1 MMKNGFIN
9 GYEDNW
15 AVLRSFLPVDWEGK
29 AKELGALKRCRKFD
43 GADALLRTL
52 LIHLADGCSLR
63 ETVVRAKQGGI
74 ASISDV
80 ALLKRVKAAGE
91 WLRWMA
97 EQLMDSWAHPRIY
110 GVLGHEMRIRIID
123 GSTVQEP
130 GSTGTSWRIHYS
142 LGFPSLNCD
151 EVHITAPNIG
161 ESFKLFSVNRGD
173 LFLGDRGYANRGNV
187 NHVVKGGGEVLIR
200 INLTTLP
207 VVDPLGAS
215 FPILERLRTLS
226 GTKLGD
232 WDVLIS
238 HEGRLIPGRI
248 CALKKS
254 KQSTEIARRKTLKEN
269 RKKGRRIKPETL
281 EAAGYTFVFTTLGR
295 HVTTTQVLEIYRGR
309 WQIELAFKRLKS
321 IVGIGHLKKKDV
333 EAARAWIHGK
343 LLVALLIE
351 TLIASGERFSPWG
364 YPIGNPIQTATL
376 AMAGNVLDASSP

>member
-1 MMKNGFIN
+1 M
-9 GYEDNW
+9 
-15 AVLRSFLPVDWEGK
+15 
-29 AKELGALKRCRKFD
+29 
-43 GADALLRTL
+43 

-91 WLRWMA
+91 WLCWMA

-238 HEGRLIPGRI
+238 HEGRLIPG
-248 CALKKS
+248 
-254 KQSTEIARRKTLKEN
+254 
-269 RKKGRRIKPETL
+269 
-281 EAAGYTFVFTTLGR
+281 
-295 HVTTTQVLEIYRGR
+295 
-309 WQIELAFKRLKS
+309 
-321 IVGIGHLKKKDV
+321 
-333 EAARAWIHGK
+333 
-343 LLVALLIE
+343 
-351 TLIASGERFSPWG
+351 
-364 YPIGNPIQTATL
+364 
-376 AMAGNVLDASSP
+376 

>member
-1 MMKNGFIN
+1 MIKNGFIEEF
-9 GYEDNW
+9 EDEW
-15 AVLRSFLPVDWEGK
+15 SVLRSFFPVDWEEK

-74 ASISDV
+74 SSISDV
-80 ALLKRVKAAGE
+80 ALLKRVRASGE

-97 EQLMDSWAHPRIY
+97 EQLMSHLAHPRIY
-110 GVLGHEMRIRIID
+110 GVLGQEMRIRIID

-187 NHVVKGGGEVLIR
+187 NHVFKGGGEVLIR
-200 INLTTLP
+200 INLVTLP
-207 VVDPLGAS
+207 FVDPHGAS

-226 GTKLGD
+226 GTRLGD

-238 HEGRLIPGRI
+238 HEGKLIPGRI

-309 WQIELAFKRLKS
+309 WQIELAFKRMKT
-321 IVGIGHLKKKDV
+321 IVGIGRLKKKDV
-333 EAARAWIHGK
+333 DAARAWIHGK
-343 LLVALLIE
+343 LLVAFLIE

-376 AMAGNVLDASSP
+376 PMAGNVLDASSN